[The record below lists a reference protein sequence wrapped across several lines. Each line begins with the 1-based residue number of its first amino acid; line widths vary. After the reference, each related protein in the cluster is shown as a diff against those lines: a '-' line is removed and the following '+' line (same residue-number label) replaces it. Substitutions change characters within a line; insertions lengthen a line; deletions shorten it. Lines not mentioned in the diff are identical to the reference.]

1 MIDELIANEDLE
13 MSTKEIKNTRKSTK
27 KDKDKIELENIRKK
41 VNYYLITSLV
51 TNEKYKESFDLQL
64 DQNPNYT
71 IKELKNTI
79 SPEEIIKF
87 CSR

>member
-41 VNYYLITSLV
+41 
-51 TNEKYKESFDLQL
+51 
-64 DQNPNYT
+64 
-71 IKELKNTI
+71 
-79 SPEEIIKF
+79 
-87 CSR
+87 

>member
-1 MIDELIANEDLE
+1 M
-13 MSTKEIKNTRKSTK
+13 
-27 KDKDKIELENIRKK
+27 
-41 VNYYLITSLV
+41 

-79 SPEEIIKF
+79 SPEEIERNNIIKVKNF
-87 CSR
+87 LAVYYIIIEI